1 MTQPTERTWGSPG
14 GVAGAGPFGSPA
26 NRPASRRNTAM
37 LSRVA
42 DCLYWMGRYMERADH
57 VARQLDVH
65 LTIVPEQA
73 VEAARRRRNRLIAC
87 LVRPDYP
94 AAAVHSD
101 QDLAYLLTFDEENPN
116 SIVRCIAG
124 GRENARQVREQ
135 INSQMWEQ
143 INQLYLQM
151 QMSSMTQIWVGQPH
165 SFYHGINQ
173 DVYKLQ
179 GITDSR
185 ITRDQGWHFVQ
196 LGRYIERASEVAD
209 MLDVDFREL
218 YASPG
223 QVDTVDD
230 AVDQQTYLDW
240 VGLLR
245 GAAAYEAYSKM
256 YTANVHPR
264 HIIEFLLL
272 NPAFPYAVHFS
283 INAVQRA
290 LEAIGD
296 AAEMPKAARV
306 YRLAGRLR
314 AMLDYASVDEIM
326 ESGLDA
332 YLQDIQA
339 RCAEIHDAIYATYI
353 TYPIAEKLNRDQQL

>member
-1 MTQPTERTWGSPG
+1 
-14 GVAGAGPFGSPA
+14 
-26 NRPASRRNTAM
+26 M

-42 DCLYWMGRYMERADH
+42 DSLYWMGRYIERADH

-94 AAAVHSD
+94 AAAIQSD
-101 QDLAYLLTFDEENPN
+101 QDLAYLLTFDEDNPN
-116 SIVRCIAG
+116 SIVRCIAS

-173 DVYKLQ
+173 DVYRLQ

-196 LGRYIERASEVAD
+196 LGRYLERASEVAD

-218 YASPG
+218 YASPR
-223 QVDTVDD
+223 QVTDVTDD
-230 AVDQQTYLDW
+230 AVDPDRAAH
-240 VGLLR
+240 R
-245 GAAAYEAYSKM
+245 GDQLTADRQSQAGATEA
-256 YTANVHPR
+256 TVDR
-264 HIIEFLLL
+264 
-272 NPAFPYAVHFS
+272 AV
-283 INAVQRA
+283 
-290 LEAIGD
+290 
-296 AAEMPKAARV
+296 
-306 YRLAGRLR
+306 RLR
-314 AMLDYASVDEIM
+314 EGFEYQFQLVGSDTDTRIAHLQLQMRTPSVRIEQTTGNECDLTVFSKFDRVTEQIDDD
-326 ESGLDA
+326 LR
-332 YLQDIQA
+332 QA
-339 RCAEIHDAIYATYI
+339 RWIATQPQCRINVQVDLQAVAAGQRLQFKWLGRRFQGDKYGERYRFDRQPAGFDAREIEQIVDHH
-353 TYPIAEKLNRDQQL
+353 